1 MGQPEMNTKQK
12 ERVCTQVM
20 YLCFAVAGLILYH
33 DLTTP
38 APNAQLTYRGS
49 GRIEV
54 ASPG

>member
-1 MGQPEMNTKQK
+1 MNTKQK